1 MSDKKTQRE
10 PQKRK
15 NLEPS
20 GVSNDE
26 FVVDEKRRKQ
36 MEAVEK
42 ALKLGASIHDAY
54 FHFMLRDP
62 VFLTGFLGEY
72 LPEEALEALDL
83 SDPSKINF
91 LSTDFYDER
100 GAKHI
105 ADLLFTVPCKEEND
119 FVLLKLLVEHKAQS
133 GESIDPK
140 TISQATRYVVLE
152 VDGELKDQKKNATPI
167 YQPLVVLFYTGSDPD
182 FEVPS
187 WESTFPLP
195 SSLQTDKLKE
205 SQLRFKPITVN
216 LTRRF
221 LEGKISQNGFLN
233 VMVASMAL
241 AGLKRLPEHYSTL
254 FSALGQ
260 IENWTDSDFERL
272 KASINYVVSATNR
285 PMTREEVET
294 LRLSVNSKGVEK
306 KMKTILDVFK
316 DEGRLEGMREGMRE
330 GKLKGEIKGEIKTIK
345 TVASLRFQETSER
358 LPRLLPKLKD
368 LKLLNQACQFA
379 LTAPSLLDVEN
390 FVESLIPVKPKVKRS
405 VKRQTA

>member
-1 MSDKKTQRE
+1 MNDKKIQRE
-10 PQKRK
+10 TKKRINPK
-15 NLEPS
+15 S
-20 GVSNDE
+20 GRVSNDE

-42 ALKLGASIHDAY
+42 ALKSGASIHDSY

-62 VFLTGFLGEY
+62 VFLADFLGAY
-72 LPEEALEALDL
+72 LPDSVLEALDL
-83 SDPSKINF
+83 SDPGKIRF

-105 ADLLFTVPCKEEND
+105 ADLIFSVPCKDEND

-133 GESIDPK
+133 GASIDHK
-140 TISQATRYVVLE
+140 TISQTARYVVLE
-152 VDGELKDQKKNATPI
+152 VDGELKDVQKDVESV

-195 SSLQTDKLKE
+195 SSLQVGELKD
-205 SQLRFKPITVN
+205 SQIRYKPITVN

-221 LEGKISQNGFLN
+221 LEGKISKNGFLN

-260 IENWTDSDFERL
+260 IENWTDADVERL

-285 PMTREEVET
+285 PMTNKEVES
-294 LRLSVNSKGVEK
+294 LRLGINNEGVEK
-306 KMKTILDVFK
+306 KMKTILDVLEDRGK
-316 DEGRLEGMREGMRE
+316 RAGRREGRRE
-330 GKLKGEIKGEIKTIK
+330 GEIKGEIKTIK
-345 TVASLRFQETSER
+345 TVASLRFQETSDR
-358 LPRLLPKLKD
+358 LPQLLPKLND
-368 LKLLNQACQFA
+368 LKLLNQACQFT

-390 FVESLIPVKPKVKRS
+390 FVENLIPVKPKGKR
-405 VKRQTA
+405 VAKRQTA